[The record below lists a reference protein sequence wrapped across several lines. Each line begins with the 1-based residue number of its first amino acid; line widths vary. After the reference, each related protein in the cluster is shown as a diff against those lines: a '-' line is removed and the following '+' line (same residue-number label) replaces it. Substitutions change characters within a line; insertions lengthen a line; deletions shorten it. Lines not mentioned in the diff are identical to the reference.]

1 MIAPVEL
8 FLFDLDDPPPEEAP
22 GWLAPAERE
31 RANRFATVLLRRRY
45 TAGRAMLRRLL
56 AERTGTRPA
65 AVALVE
71 DPDGKPRLADDARA
85 FNLGHAGRHAL
96 VAIGPAGMRIGVD
109 IEELRAVVDLE
120 TLVPTCLTLPERA
133 EFEAIADEASRRE
146 AFLRLWVRKEA
157 CLKAI
162 GKGLRIEPTAFAVG
176 LAPPAADW
184 PARVH
189 DARLRVT
196 DLDPGLAGLAA
207 AIAVAGV
214 DTMPRLA
221 PLSRIGWPAG

>member
-56 AERTGTRPA
+56 AH
-65 AVALVE
+65 
-71 DPDGKPRLADDARA
+71 DAPA
-85 FNLGHAGRHAL
+85 FNLGHGGRHAL

-157 CLKAI
+157 CLK
-162 GKGLRIEPTAFAVG
+162 
-176 LAPPAADW
+176 
-184 PARVH
+184 
-189 DARLRVT
+189 
-196 DLDPGLAGLAA
+196 
-207 AIAVAGV
+207 
-214 DTMPRLA
+214 
-221 PLSRIGWPAG
+221 